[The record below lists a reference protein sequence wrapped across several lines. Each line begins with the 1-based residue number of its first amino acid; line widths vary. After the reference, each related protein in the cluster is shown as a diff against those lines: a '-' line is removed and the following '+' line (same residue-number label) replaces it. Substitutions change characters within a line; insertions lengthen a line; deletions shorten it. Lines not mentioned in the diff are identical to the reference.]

1 MKLLEI
7 FAASLRGGA
16 EEYTLTI
23 ASGAVQQGWEVHA
36 AFPNTAGTA
45 SLIKDFQAQQVHYH
59 ALPTPQER
67 RGKLQVVQRY
77 AIQFSHTLALLKK
90 VKPDVV
96 LINLPWPDACF
107 GNILACGLLQI
118 PTLVVF
124 HLIPFQFEF
133 SPRKLQAYAW
143 ARSRNQQWLTISRH
157 NQKFVAA
164 SFHLPPEEVL
174 CVYNGTKLGVPLAHS
189 EADLANLRQEVRQEL
204 GLPASA
210 QIALTVGRLHEQKGH
225 QDLIP
230 TIPHLTREFPDLR
243 FVWVG
248 DGEEKQALLAQAQE
262 YGVTEQIAFLGY
274 RSDVPRLLQASDL
287 FVFPT
292 YFEGQ
297 PFALLEAMAYDLP
310 IVTSKASGIPEVIA
324 HGIHGLLFRT
334 GDRCELL
341 ETLRWS
347 LRHPEEMRVM
357 AENAQLRSQDFSE
370 EKMLK
375 ETLEVLQQLGERC

>member
-16 EEYTLTI
+16 EEYALTI
-23 ASGAVQQGWEVHA
+23 ATAAAQQGWEVHA

-45 SLIKDFQAQQVHYH
+45 SLIQDFQAHQVRYH

-67 RGKLQVVQRY
+67 RGKLQVVQEY
-77 AIQFSHTLALLKK
+77 AIQFSRTLALLQT

-133 SPRKLQAYAW
+133 SPRKLQAYTW
-143 ARSRNQQWLTISRH
+143 ARSRHQQWLTISKH

-174 CVYNGTKLGVPLAHS
+174 CVYNGTKLDIPLAHS
-189 EADLANLRQEVRQEL
+189 EADLAQLRQEVRQEL

-248 DGEEKQALLAQAQE
+248 DGKEKQALMAQAQE

-297 PFALLEAMAYDLP
+297 PFALLEAMAYGLP

-347 LRHPEEMRVM
+347 LRHPEEMRLM
-357 AENAQLRSQDFSE
+357 AENAQSRSQDFSQ

-375 ETLEVLQQLGERC
+375 ETLEVLQKVGERC